1 MAHHPRLTKV
11 ERTIALSGRIGLIL
25 LQAPGDG
32 ISSKEHVLPANPQK
46 GARFVARE
54 PGLESPISEYCG
66 WPYGLAHLH

>member
-25 LQAPGDG
+25 LQA
-32 ISSKEHVLPANPQK
+32 ANPQK